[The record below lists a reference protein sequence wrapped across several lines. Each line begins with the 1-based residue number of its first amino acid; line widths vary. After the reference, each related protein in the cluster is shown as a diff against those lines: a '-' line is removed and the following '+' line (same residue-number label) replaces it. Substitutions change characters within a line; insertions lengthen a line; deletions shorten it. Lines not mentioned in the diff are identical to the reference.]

1 MHAFLMKDQS
11 SSTMNKD
18 REFVFLLIF
27 CSRRWSDYYR
37 RRNVSYAS
45 VIATKFVVV
54 RKSKNT
60 YASANIAAS
69 VFADKVIFMLQ
80 HRLLYQ
86 AKFVKLIF
94 HNILRSLFRFT
105 VALRP
110 NAGHG
115 LLILE
120 IF

>member
-1 MHAFLMKDQS
+1 
-11 SSTMNKD
+11 
-18 REFVFLLIF
+18 
-27 CSRRWSDYYR
+27 
-37 RRNVSYAS
+37 

-54 RKSKNT
+54 KQSKNT

-69 VFADKVIFMLQ
+69 VFADKVIFILQ

-94 HNILRSLFRFT
+94 HNILRNLFCFS